1 MKLKIIT
8 SQKINE
14 YDVDWVE
21 LNTPVGNMVVQ
32 QGHAPMMIEL
42 SSGHEL
48 LYQVTDGAKQSIMI
62 VQGVA
67 HVLRYEIKI
76 LLPMDL

>member
-1 MKLKIIT
+1 MKLQIIT
-8 SQKINE
+8 TQKMTQ
-14 YDVDWVE
+14 YDIAWVE

-32 QGHAPMMIEL
+32 PGHAPMLVEL
-42 SSGHEL
+42 SSGYEL
-48 LYQVTDGAKQSIMI
+48 IYQTVDGALMSLMI

-67 HVLRYEIKI
+67 HVSLTDVKI